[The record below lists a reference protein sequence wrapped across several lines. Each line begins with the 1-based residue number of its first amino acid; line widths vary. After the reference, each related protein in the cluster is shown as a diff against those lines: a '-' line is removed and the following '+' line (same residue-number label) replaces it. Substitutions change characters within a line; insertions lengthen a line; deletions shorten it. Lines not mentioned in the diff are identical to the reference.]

1 MYELNIGGTPY
12 PLKFGIGFL
21 REINK
26 RVQIPMDGV
35 PNVKNNV
42 GLRYAVGQL
51 IDGSVEDLLDII
63 YLANKT
69 ENPRITMQALE
80 AWVDDDDTDIE
91 AAFDDIMDFLRR
103 ANATKKEV
111 VVVEEEAAKAAAK
124 KAEE

>member
-1 MYELNIGGTPY
+1 MYEINIGGTPY

-21 REINK
+21 RDINK
-26 RVQIPMDGV
+26 RVQIPIDGA

-42 GLRYAVGQL
+42 GLRFAVGQ
-51 IDGSVEDLLDII
+51 IMDGSVEDLLDII

-91 AAFDDIMDFLRR
+91 AAFDDIMDFLRK

-111 VVVEEEAAKAAAK
+111 AALETAAAK
-124 KAEE
+124 RESEE

>member
-1 MYELNIGGTPY
+1 MYEIDIKGIAY

-26 RVQIPMDGV
+26 RVQLPVDGA

-51 IDGSVEDLLDII
+51 IDGSVEGLLDII

-69 ENPRITMQALE
+69 ETPHITMSELE
-80 AWVDDDDTDIE
+80 AWVDDEDSDID
-91 AAFDDIMDFLRR
+91 AAFDNVMGFLER
-103 ANATKKEV
+103 ANATKREV
-111 VVVEEEAAKAAAK
+111 AALEAAAAK
-124 KAEE
+124 KVEE

>member
-1 MYELNIGGTPY
+1 MYEINISGTNY

-21 REINK
+21 RDINK
-26 RVQIPMDGV
+26 RVQIPVDGA

-42 GLRYAVGQL
+42 GLRFAVGQ
-51 IDGSVEDLLDII
+51 IMDGSVEDLLDII

-80 AWVDDDDTDIE
+80 AWVDDEDTDIE
-91 AAFDDIMDFLRR
+91 TAFDDIMDFLRK

-111 VVVEEEAAKAAAK
+111 AALEIAAAK
-124 KAEE
+124 REAEE